1 MRKFITLTLFLALFL
16 NACGTDSQAENAGK
30 AMAETACLL
39 FSSNGDLTN
48 LEGETTS
55 IMTKYGWATAADIDT
70 YLTSVRGTEEFNEVT
85 VAARS
90 HLEESCGEALT
101 ASGVSA
107 EELANAMTSE

>member
-1 MRKFITLTLFLALFL
+1 MRKFISLMLFSALFL
-16 NACGTDSQAENAGK
+16 SACGASSQAENAGK

-48 LEGETTS
+48 LEGETTA
-55 IMTKYGWATAADIDT
+55 IMTKYGWTKPEDIDT

-85 VAARS
+85 VAARA
-90 HLEESCGEALT
+90 HLEESCGDALT
-101 ASGVSA
+101 TSGVSA